1 MDLPGSSD
9 VTIIGTFT
17 AGEDIALAID
27 IASGTAPGGLDVS
40 ASLIPGRVFGDAF
53 LPTRGATATALGV
66 APRSASGD
74 IPAGWNVTLAAA
86 DSADLAA
93 GTYGAFGR
101 YQDGN
106 TVTIDDVPA
115 VIRINPALPA

>member
-1 MDLPGSSD
+1 MSIL
-9 VTIIGTFT
+9 GTFT

-27 IASGTAPGGLDVS
+27 VASGTAPAGLVVT
-40 ASLIPGRVFGDAF
+40 ASLILGRLSGRSFT
-53 LPTRGATATALGV
+53 PRRGAQPIALTV
-66 APRSASGD
+66 TPRAAAGNM
-74 IPAGWNVTLAAA
+74 PAGWNVTLSASA
-86 DSADLAA
+86 SADLAA